1 MVFRDRL
8 DNGIKIIAEQM
19 PSFRSV
25 SMGVWIGA
33 GSSYEGE
40 GEAGI
45 SHFIEHMLF
54 KGTAKRPASQIAAEM
69 DGIGGNL
76 NAFTAKECTCLYAKV
91 LDEHMETAADM
102 LSDLLRNS
110 KLDASDIEKEKGVVC
125 EEILM
130 VEDTPEDLVHEALS
144 TLVHGS
150 SPYAKPILGTEESVR
165 SFTREKLKDYMD
177 RHYLPDNIVL
187 SCAGNF
193 QREELVDVVKKK
205 FSGDAAPFSKAA
217 PRCDIIEKRAFKA
230 IEKDVEQVHI
240 CLGFPGFSIDDDRQ
254 YPLFVLNNALGGSM
268 SSRLFQN
275 IREERGLAYSIYSYP
290 SAYTDAGYFALYAGT
305 GEKQAAEVVK
315 LMLLELDGI
324 LKDGITE
331 EEFRRSKE
339 QLKGSYML
347 GQESTSARSNAIGKA
362 ELLRGRVYTEKEI
375 MERIEGVTMGDV
387 NAILPYVL
395 DRSRIA
401 GAFVGRMSQK
411 EKDIEKQILE
421 W

>member
-1 MVFRDRL
+1 MVYRERL
-8 DNGIKIIAEQM
+8 ENGIKIIAAQM

-40 GEAGI
+40 NEAGI

-54 KGTAKRPASQIAAEM
+54 KGTTKRTASQIAAEM
-69 DGIGGNL
+69 DGIGGTL

-91 LDEHMETAADM
+91 LDEHMEIAADV

-110 KLDASDIEKEKGVVC
+110 KFEPTDIEKEKGVVC

-144 TLVHGS
+144 SIIHGNT
-150 SPYAKPILGTEESVR
+150 PYAKPILGTEESVR
-165 SFTREKLKDYMD
+165 SFTREKIRDYMD
-177 RHYLPDNIVL
+177 RHYLPDNIVV

-193 QREELVDVVKKK
+193 SREKLLDTVRAN
-205 FSGDAAPFSKAA
+205 FGGDAAPFQKAV
-217 PRCDIIEKRAFKA
+217 PMCEITKKRAFKA
-230 IEKDVEQVHI
+230 LQKDVEQVHI
-240 CLGFPGFSIDDDRQ
+240 CLGFPGYSIDDDRQ
-254 YPLFVLNNALGGSM
+254 YALFVLNNALGGSM

-290 SAYTDAGYFALYAGT
+290 SAYTDSGYFALYAGT
-305 GEKQAAEVVK
+305 GEKQAEEVVK
-315 LMLLELDGI
+315 LMLLELDEI
-324 LKDGITE
+324 LKNGITS
-331 EEFRRSKE
+331 EEFKRSKE

-362 ELLRGRVYTEKEI
+362 ELLHGKIHTEQEI
-375 MERIEGVTMGDV
+375 MERIERVSMDDV
-387 NAILPYVL
+387 RAILPYVF
-395 DRSRIA
+395 DRNRIC
-401 GAFVGRMSQK
+401 GAFVGRMSQR
-411 EKDIEKQILE
+411 EKDIEKRIME

>member
-1 MVFRDRL
+1 MVFRDQL
-8 DNGIKIIAEQM
+8 ENGIRIIGEQM

-33 GSSYEGE
+33 GSSYERE
-40 GEAGI
+40 NEAGI

-54 KGTAKRPASQIAAEM
+54 KGTEKRTAVEIASEM

-91 LDEHMETAADM
+91 LDEHMEIAADV
-102 LSDLLRNS
+102 LSDLIRHS
-110 KLDASDIEKEKGVVC
+110 KFAPADIEKEKGVVC

-144 TLVHGS
+144 TIVHAD
-150 SPYAKPILGTEESVR
+150 SPYSKPILGSEGSVR
-165 SFTREKLKDYMD
+165 SFTGEAIKGYMD
-177 RHYLPDNIVL
+177 RHYQPNNIVVA
-187 SCAGNF
+187 CAGNF
-193 QREELVDVVKKK
+193 EREKLLDVLKKNFLGGSPSFK
-205 FSGDAAPFSKAA
+205 EKKPQ
-217 PRCDIIEKRAFKA
+217 CIITNKRAFKS

-240 CLGFPGFSIDDDRQ
+240 CLGLPGYKNDDDRQ

-290 SAYTDAGYFALYAGT
+290 SAYADDGYFALYAGT
-305 GEKQAAEVVK
+305 GEKQAEEVVK
-315 LMLLELDGI
+315 LMLEELDKI
-324 LKDGITE
+324 VKEGITE
-331 EEFRRSKE
+331 EEFKRSKE

-362 ELLRGRVYTEKEI
+362 ELLRGKVHTEEEI
-375 MERIEGVTMGDV
+375 MERIESVTMESV
-387 NAILPYVL
+387 RAIIPYVF
-395 DRSRIA
+395 DPNRIC
-401 GAFVGRMSQK
+401 GAFVGRMGEKQ
-411 EKDIEKQILE
+411 KDIEKRIME